1 MPGHVAVRGVSM
13 GNVTSPL
20 GDMLRTWRDR
30 LGPADVGLP
39 AHARRRVTGLRR
51 EELAQL
57 AGLSVDYV
65 VRLEQGRALRPSAQ
79 VVGALARGLQ
89 LDESERDHLFR
100 CSGLLPPSKTVVATH
115 VPPGVQR
122 LVARVGDAPVA
133 VFSADWTLISCSD
146 LWCRLM
152 GDPWSRPAAER
163 NLVRATFLS
172 GPATPW
178 PVRSERGAA
187 YVDASLVADL
197 RAVAGRYP
205 DDRDLASLVA
215 QCRSGNARFTELWD
229 AGAVSPHLS
238 DRKSV
243 EHPVVGTVTLDCDVL
258 TVPGADLRI
267 VVYTAPAGGSAAA
280 ALDFLKVSAV
290 PSPA

>member
-1 MPGHVAVRGVSM
+1 M

-20 GDMLRTWRDR
+20 GDVLRTWRDR
-30 LGPADVGLP
+30 LSPSDVGLP
-39 AHARRRVTGLRR
+39 SRGSRRAAGLRR

-79 VVGALARGLQ
+79 VVGTLARALQ

-100 CSGLLPPSKTVVATH
+100 CAGLLPPRNTAVPTH

-122 LVARVGDAPVA
+122 LVARLGDAPIA

-146 LWCRLM
+146 LWCRLV
-152 GDPWSRPAAER
+152 GDPWSRPVAER
-163 NLVRATFLS
+163 NLARVTFLS
-172 GPATPW
+172 GAVTPW

-187 YVDASLVADL
+187 YVEESLVADL
-197 RAVAGRYP
+197 RAVSGSYP
-205 DDRDLASLVA
+205 DDRELAALVA
-215 QCRSGNARFTELWD
+215 QCRAESDRFAALWT
-229 AGAVSPHLS
+229 AGVVRPHLS
-238 DRKSV
+238 DRKTV
-243 EHPVVGTVTLDCDVL
+243 EHPVVGTVTFDCDVL

-267 VVYTAPAGGSAAA
+267 VVYTAPAGEPAAA
-280 ALDFLKVSAV
+280 ALDFLQVSAV
-290 PSPA
+290 ASQP

>member
-1 MPGHVAVRGVSM
+1 M
-13 GNVTSPL
+13 GKVTSPL
-20 GDMLRTWRDR
+20 GDVLRTWRER
-30 LGPADVGLP
+30 LRPADVGLP
-39 AHARRRVTGLRR
+39 AHGRRRASGLRR

-79 VVGALARGLQ
+79 VAGALARALQ
-89 LDESERDHLFR
+89 LDESERDHLFL
-100 CSGLLPPSKTVVATH
+100 CAGLLRPSNTVVPTH

-122 LVARVGDAPVA
+122 LVARIGDAPVA

-146 LWCRLM
+146 LWCRLL
-152 GDPWSRPAAER
+152 GDPWPRPIAER

-187 YVDASLVADL
+187 YVEASLVADL
-197 RAVAGRYP
+197 RAVAGSYP
-205 DDRDLASLVA
+205 DDRDLAALVA
-215 QCRSGNARFTELWD
+215 QCRSGSARFAELWN
-229 AGAVSPHLS
+229 AGVVRPHLS
-238 DRKSV
+238 DRKTV
-243 EHPVVGTVTLDCDVL
+243 EHPVLGAVTLDCDVL

-267 VVYTAPAGGSAAA
+267 VVYTAPAGGSTAA
-280 ALDFLKVSAV
+280 ALEFLKVSAV
-290 PSPA
+290 PNQA